1 MDDILQGQARI
12 VAIIRKCGEG
22 TGCSSEKE
30 KCEKEDV
37 RQLRKLT
44 LIESHATCSC
54 LKLPIVVLLTGVNQS
69 LKLRGMSSEDGKEPV
84 GDGHT
89 GHRGM

>member
-1 MDDILQGQARI
+1 MALLSDELLCSELLDPMGENGNLVVGSSKSPDI
-12 VAIIRKCGEG
+12 
-22 TGCSSEKE
+22 
-30 KCEKEDV
+30 
-37 RQLRKLT
+37 
-44 LIESHATCSC
+44 C